1 MSFDKAKL
9 LAYAL
14 GELDKSEAQRVE
26 AFLQTNEEAA
36 RFVSENRLFA
46 QKAQADLNKEKIP
59 AGLGLA
65 GLERA
70 AERAKNKKTPRTQ
83 NKIGWLEASAG
94 LLIVL
99 AAILYWRKPLEGI
112 WQKPALHTDANLDF
126 YQPTYSSLSG
136 KGGNEAGKTLS
147 AVQVKDSLVEWSN
160 RPKAEETF
168 GECTFSLPESTQVEA
183 GLTKIAPEQKAWFYL
198 LNEGQ
203 TQVRLIMDASS
214 CDLALGIQANLTPEA
229 QAEVEETLQ
238 SLESEMNSRVK
249 DGR

>member
-26 AFLQTNEEAA
+26 AFLKTNEEAA
-36 RFVSENRLFA
+36 RFVRENQLFA
-46 QKAQADLNKEKIP
+46 EKAQADLSKEKIP

-70 AERAKNKKTPRTQ
+70 SERVRDKKPARTQ

-99 AAILYWRKPLEGI
+99 AAILYWRKPMIGA
-112 WQKPALHTDANLDF
+112 WQRPAHHTDAKLDF

-136 KGGNEAGKTLS
+136 KGGTDSGKALS
-147 AVQVKDSLVEWSN
+147 AAQVKDALAEWNN

-168 GECTFSLPESTQVEA
+168 GECAFPLPDLTQVEA
-183 GLTKIAPEQKAWFYL
+183 GLTKTATDQKAWFYL
-198 LNEGQ
+198 LNEGE
-203 TQVRLIMDASS
+203 TQVRLTMDASA
-214 CDLALGIQANLTPEA
+214 CALSLDIQANLSPEA
-229 QAEVEETLQ
+229 QAGVEEVLHG
-238 SLESEMNSRVK
+238 LESEMNSQVK